1 MTRLMKMAGFLFLC
15 AALSSCGSSA
25 NRNDEHPDTTDSVMS
40 EAGTVDPVAL
50 DRERGDTSFVLHAAS
65 SGMAEVNLANLAL
78 RQSANPE
85 VKAFAEKMITDHG
98 AANKKLQ
105 QLATHHQIVLP
116 ESLAEKH
123 KKIYDDLSSRKAAEF
138 DLAYANVM
146 VESHREAL
154 TLMETGA
161 DALEHEDLRQFAK
174 QTAPIIAK
182 HLEHAQEL
190 QRLVR

>member
-1 MTRLMKMAGFLFLC
+1 MTRLMIMAGSIFLC
-15 AALSSCGSSA
+15 AALSSCGNSA
-25 NRNDEHPDTTDSVMS
+25 TRNDEQKDTTDSVLS
-40 EAGTVDPVAL
+40 DAGTVDPVAL
-50 DRERGDTSFVLHAAS
+50 DREKGDTSFVLHAAS

-78 RQSANPE
+78 RQSANAE
-85 VKAFAEKMITDHG
+85 VKAFAEKMIADHG

-105 QLATHHQIVLP
+105 QLAAHHQIVLP

-154 TLMETGA
+154 ALMKTGA
-161 DALEHEDLRQFAK
+161 ESLEHEDLKQYAK
-174 QTAPIIAK
+174 QTTPVISK

-190 QRLVR
+190 QRSVR